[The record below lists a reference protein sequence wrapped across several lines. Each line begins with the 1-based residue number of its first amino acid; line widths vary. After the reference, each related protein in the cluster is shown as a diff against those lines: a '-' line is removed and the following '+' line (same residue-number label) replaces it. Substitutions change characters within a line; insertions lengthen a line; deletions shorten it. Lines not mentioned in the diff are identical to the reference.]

1 MNPKLLKTIDAL
13 PRAISSERQTI
24 LEPLI
29 KYIQAKKDNQQSIQ
43 LNFICT
49 HNSRR
54 SHLAQIWA
62 QTMAFYFKIPNTECY
77 SGGTETTALF
87 PKIITTLEDQGF
99 AITLLKEGSNPTYA
113 IQYDDKEPVIVGFS
127 KVFDDAFNPATE
139 FAAIMTCSSADEGC
153 PFVGGADLR
162 LPIRYEDPKKFDST
176 ELMTEKYAERSI
188 EIAAEMYFVFSKI
201 Q

>member
-1 MNPKLLKTIDAL
+1 MNPRLLKTIDAL
-13 PRAISSERQTI
+13 PRTISSERQAI

-29 KYIQAKKDNQQSIQ
+29 KYIQAKKDNQQSIK

-62 QTMAFYFKIPNTECY
+62 QTMAFYFKIPKTECY

-99 AITLLKEGSNPTYA
+99 TVTLLKEGSNPTYA
-113 IQYDDKEPVIVGFS
+113 IQYDDKEPAIVGFS

-153 PFVGGADLR
+153 PFVGGAELR

-176 ELMTEKYAERSI
+176 KLMTEKYTERSL